1 MIRFLSHL
9 RSVINFMRLP
19 ADCRRLTFYSEGQN
33 YWPHLE
39 GLILE
44 VLAISDLHVSYI
56 SSSED
61 DPGLMLD
68 SPNFSSYLIDD
79 GFVRNWLFENIETD
93 VMVMT
98 MPDINQYQVKRS
110 KHNVHYVY
118 VQHSLVSKHMVY
130 RTGAFDYYDTIF
142 CAGPHHLDE
151 MRALEK
157 SRSLKSKRLFEHGYA
172 RLDSIRKEAKKRR
185 TAKTKDDTPI
195 HVLIAPSWGNNGT
208 IESGL
213 GLKITTYLLDQGF
226 RVTLRPHPQTII
238 FFRDKVDSI
247 IDMHKNNDLF
257 EYELNVAGQ
266 DSLHNSDI
274 MVGDWSGAALDYALG
289 LGKPVIFIDIPRK
302 VNNVDYA
309 EIDIEPLEV
318 KIRAKLGIVVD
329 PQEMNI
335 DVERAL
341 KVEFD
346 EFDDYVFNLDCSS
359 QVGARELVR
368 ICEEYKTQ

>member
-130 RTGAFDYYDTIF
+130 RTGAFD
-142 CAGPHHLDE
+142 
-151 MRALEK
+151 
-157 SRSLKSKRLFEHGYA
+157 
-172 RLDSIRKEAKKRR
+172 
-185 TAKTKDDTPI
+185 
-195 HVLIAPSWGNNGT
+195 
-208 IESGL
+208 
-213 GLKITTYLLDQGF
+213 
-226 RVTLRPHPQTII
+226 
-238 FFRDKVDSI
+238 
-247 IDMHKNNDLF
+247 
-257 EYELNVAGQ
+257 
-266 DSLHNSDI
+266 
-274 MVGDWSGAALDYALG
+274 
-289 LGKPVIFIDIPRK
+289 
-302 VNNVDYA
+302 
-309 EIDIEPLEV
+309 
-318 KIRAKLGIVVD
+318 
-329 PQEMNI
+329 
-335 DVERAL
+335 
-341 KVEFD
+341 
-346 EFDDYVFNLDCSS
+346 
-359 QVGARELVR
+359 
-368 ICEEYKTQ
+368 